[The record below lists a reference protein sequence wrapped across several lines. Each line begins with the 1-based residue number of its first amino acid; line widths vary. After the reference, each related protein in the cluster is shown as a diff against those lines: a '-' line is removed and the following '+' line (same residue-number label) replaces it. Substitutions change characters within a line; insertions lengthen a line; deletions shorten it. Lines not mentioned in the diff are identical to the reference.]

1 MTRWRIFRCLVLG
14 TALAV
19 AALAIACD
27 DPGTE
32 PAPSPAPTPT
42 TAASPAHTPTGVPV
56 AVEPSRAPTPTSR
69 TPPPTFDDVIENA
82 DRSIRIE
89 YFYTPGIGEKERDLE
104 YAQRAVAFLAE
115 LFATLPPAPIVYEM
129 TGRIDE
135 SRSWTRFRPPVTAP
149 FQFQDDLL
157 QVHEVSHVFTNR
169 LLSTDE
175 WWFNE
180 GISHQA
186 ENIYTD
192 RYIPNV
198 HSTCGERY
206 IAPTLARL
214 SRGENVFIEYP
225 LQVEGCGIHSLDVHA
240 IGGLFFLGAEDYGID
255 GDNFSEF
262 LGALVSLAEGDQ
274 RIGIAEIKEAAHQVS
289 GQDISPL
296 LDLLEPGIVYDGLVR
311 YQEDLERVKEFFDRH
326 PEYAT
331 PHVSWT
337 EDVGLLRADAE
348 IVRTLSQYHPQLM
361 IAVLTPPPGSTG
373 EAGFL
378 SDGALSGDE
387 INALRRAQS
396 VFGMPP
402 FHRSFSLYTLPVNQV
417 QALLHILTFYDPY
430 TVVHDVTADPADP
443 DAKGARLTRA
453 LDDFGVFPGS
463 CVYCKGQ
470 MYATDSKED
479 YFRAV
484 GPATLERTRL
494 LNLAHHATVQA
505 DELSPCDLNDFTEAE
520 LLALGSMTSFLDS
533 TSRIS
538 YGGPM
543 PSLTQSVKLTEDLL
557 EVSVRA
563 ERELGSHPMVLEH
576 TVDVLV
582 KPGEVLSLFTHA
594 IAASGGPPDSRGK
607 EECRRAVD
615 GIVEWDLERYIHFS
629 GHWEDSMTSI
639 IERIFPQ
646 NLFIPAAWATFLAYE
661 SGGMDKG
668 DRLTAQF
675 RALNLPAAKDVFHV
689 VLDSNAQNWIVA
701 GGRWGVLL
709 PAFDLYLN
717 RNIGFGR
724 VGLPTAALV
733 EENKIPEHC
742 RIDERPIRYSDGSYL
757 ARYSCALYARP
768 LEDPPPG
775 PFKSISLGE
784 NHVCALKEDGT
795 AVCWGS
801 AATGRSSPPEDER
814 FKQIS
819 AGHDHTCALREDG
832 TPVCWGS
839 DFYGQSSPPDGKK
852 FTDISAGLGYTC
864 ALDQVGTPACWGDHR
879 LSREFLSSVFTDID
893 SGEISYACG
902 VFAGGEIL
910 CSERF
915 VPPTGTNYV
924 SVSVSRYEACA
935 LERDGTPRC
944 WGYDDLGGTVP
955 SDENFTK
962 IVAGDGWGCGLRKDG
977 TAVCWGSITEERPTL
992 VATLEAGEKFIDVSA
1007 RSSWDTGLCMLRE
1020 NGSAACWR

>member
-1 MTRWRIFRCLVLG
+1 M
-14 TALAV
+14 
-19 AALAIACD
+19 
-27 DPGTE
+27 
-32 PAPSPAPTPT
+32 
-42 TAASPAHTPTGVPV
+42 
-56 AVEPSRAPTPTSR
+56 
-69 TPPPTFDDVIENA
+69 
-82 DRSIRIE
+82 
-89 YFYTPGIGEKERDLE
+89 
-104 YAQRAVAFLAE
+104 
-115 LFATLPPAPIVYEM
+115 
-129 TGRIDE
+129 
-135 SRSWTRFRPPVTAP
+135 
-149 FQFQDDLL
+149 
-157 QVHEVSHVFTNR
+157 
-169 LLSTDE
+169 
-175 WWFNE
+175 
-180 GISHQA
+180 
-186 ENIYTD
+186 
-192 RYIPNV
+192 
-198 HSTCGERY
+198 
-206 IAPTLARL
+206 
-214 SRGENVFIEYP
+214 FIEYP

-262 LGALVSLAEGDQ
+262 LGALASLAEGDQ

-361 IAVLTPPPGSTG
+361 IAVLTPPPGSAG

-533 TSRIS
+533 TSRIP

-582 KPGEVLSLFTHA
+582 RPGEVLSLFTHA

-689 VLDSNAQNWIVA
+689 VLDSNAQN
-701 GGRWGVLL
+701 
-709 PAFDLYLN
+709 
-717 RNIGFGR
+717 
-724 VGLPTAALV
+724 
-733 EENKIPEHC
+733 
-742 RIDERPIRYSDGSYL
+742 
-757 ARYSCALYARP
+757 
-768 LEDPPPG
+768 
-775 PFKSISLGE
+775 
-784 NHVCALKEDGT
+784 
-795 AVCWGS
+795 
-801 AATGRSSPPEDER
+801 
-814 FKQIS
+814 
-819 AGHDHTCALREDG
+819 
-832 TPVCWGS
+832 
-839 DFYGQSSPPDGKK
+839 
-852 FTDISAGLGYTC
+852 
-864 ALDQVGTPACWGDHR
+864 
-879 LSREFLSSVFTDID
+879 
-893 SGEISYACG
+893 
-902 VFAGGEIL
+902 
-910 CSERF
+910 
-915 VPPTGTNYV
+915 
-924 SVSVSRYEACA
+924 
-935 LERDGTPRC
+935 
-944 WGYDDLGGTVP
+944 
-955 SDENFTK
+955 
-962 IVAGDGWGCGLRKDG
+962 
-977 TAVCWGSITEERPTL
+977 
-992 VATLEAGEKFIDVSA
+992 
-1007 RSSWDTGLCMLRE
+1007 
-1020 NGSAACWR
+1020 